1 MAGAA
6 TPQDNTSSMKSDDSD
21 YGSDL
26 DEATVDA
33 LFSQPEPQPSVGP
46 KPGNIEQPVIVDDH
60 GDDRPLARLARIRD
74 SLTAAIVG
82 LDSTSD
88 TLKAAHQQP
97 KTSIE
102 LEYAEDNRSAFSL
115 SRPSNDSPEPEPSVE
130 SSSDTRTP
138 IQRFR
143 TPPKKPL
150 SVTDIISPAWCELQY
165 WYNLTRYGRVRATK
179 AMKQGSSVHKVLEE
193 QVHTEV
199 PVEVQTKEDRFALR
213 IWNIITGLRTLRRTG
228 MTREMEVWG
237 VVEGEVVN
245 GIIDQITTTSPDEI
259 MEAQMLEEAEN
270 AKSGSASRG
279 KKRKPLSSDQRT
291 LTDYMTSSQTGSILE
306 SGRGLEG
313 WLGTLHERPPNVYL
327 IDVKTR
333 QSKSLPPQGSQTRL
347 TYYQL
352 MMYHRLF
359 SALATNGVDAE
370 RIFERYKVQPDKTF
384 SDTFIAQMSTFDT
397 GADVDLEEDEW
408 VPHDASQDSVS
419 ELLAHN
425 SLAALWSL
433 MMQEFQK
440 AVPANSVSSLLTA
453 EYRATGSG
461 DLMGKRSF
469 VFDAERLDAYVQDE
483 MRWWKGERETKGV
496 EIEEAFKCQICE
508 FAPNCTWRNTKV
520 EEGLQKAKL
529 KKEKRQKSE
538 V

>member
-6 TPQDNTSSMKSDDSD
+6 TPQDNTSSMKFDESD

-33 LFSQPEPQPSVGP
+33 LFSQPEPQPSVGT
-46 KPGNIEQPVIVDDH
+46 KPGDIEEPVIVDDH
-60 GDDRPLARLARIRD
+60 GDDRPLARLARVRD

-88 TLKAAHQQP
+88 TLKAATQQP

-102 LEYAEDNRSAFSL
+102 LEYAEDNRSAFSP
-115 SRPSNDSPEPEPSVE
+115 SRPSNDSPDPEPLVE
-130 SSSDTRTP
+130 PSKDTRTP

-270 AKSGSASRG
+270 AKSGSANRG

-306 SGRGLEG
+306 SGKGLEG
-313 WLGTLHERPPNVYL
+313 WLGTLHERPTNVYL

-333 QSKSLPPQGSQTRL
+333 QSKSLPPQGSQTRP

-359 SALATNGVDAE
+359 STLATNGVDAE
-370 RIFERYKVQPDKTF
+370 RVFNRYRVEPDRTF

-397 GADVDLEEDEW
+397 GTDVDLAEDEW
-408 VPHDASQDSVS
+408 VPHDAFQDSVS
-419 ELLAHN
+419 EILAHN
-425 SLAALWSL
+425 TLAALWSL

-440 AVPANSVSSLLTA
+440 VVPANSVSSLLTA
-453 EYRATGSG
+453 EYRAPGTG

-469 VFDAERLDAYVQDE
+469 VFDAERLDSYVQDE

>member
-6 TPQDNTSSMKSDDSD
+6 TPQDNTSSMKFDESD

-33 LFSQPEPQPSVGP
+33 LFSQPEPQPSVGT
-46 KPGNIEQPVIVDDH
+46 KPGDVEEPVIVDDH
-60 GDDRPLARLARIRD
+60 GDDRPLVRLARIRD

-88 TLKAAHQQP
+88 NLKAAAQQP

-102 LEYAEDNRSAFSL
+102 LEYAEDNRAAFSP
-115 SRPSNDSPEPEPSVE
+115 SRPSNDSPEPEPLVE
-130 SSSDTRTP
+130 PSKDTRTP

-270 AKSGSASRG
+270 AKSVSANRG

-291 LTDYMTSSQTGSILE
+291 LTDYMTSSQNGSILE
-306 SGRGLEG
+306 SGKGLEG
-313 WLGTLHERPPNVYL
+313 WLGTLHERPTNVYL

-333 QSKSLPPQGSQTRL
+333 QSKNLPPQGSQTRP

-359 SALATNGVDAE
+359 STLATNGVDAE
-370 RIFERYKVQPDKTF
+370 RVFDRYKVEPKRTF
-384 SDTFIAQMSTFDT
+384 SDTLIAQMSTFDT
-397 GADVDLEEDEW
+397 GTDVDLAEDEW
-408 VPHDASQDSVS
+408 VPHDASKDSLS

-453 EYRATGSG
+453 EYRAPGTG

-469 VFDAERLDAYVQDE
+469 AFDAERLDSYVQDE